1 MLQKYLLPSHAMINV
16 HDATYRSHDN
26 GEILLRGKKVPCDER
41 AHDSFSL
48 LSSAENGGIL
58 IFYNSSL
65 MTF

>member
-1 MLQKYLLPSHAMINV
+1 MINV
-16 HDATYRSHDN
+16 HDATYGSHDN

-58 IFYNSSL
+58 IIYNSSL